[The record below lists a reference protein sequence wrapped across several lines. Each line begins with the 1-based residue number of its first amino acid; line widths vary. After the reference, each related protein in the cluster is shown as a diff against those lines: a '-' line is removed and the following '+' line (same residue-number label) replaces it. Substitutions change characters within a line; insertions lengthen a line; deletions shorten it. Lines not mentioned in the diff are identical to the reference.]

1 MTAGW
6 PVTLRE
12 GRVALRPIT
21 RSDRDAWTSVRA
33 NNRDWLAPWEATP
46 PRDVGPP
53 MTFPAMV
60 RNLRKDL
67 ETCQTKH
74 HDAGTADF
82 LTGLMEK
89 HEKTA
94 WMLRATAEGK
104 AL

>member
-1 MTAGW
+1 M
-6 PVTLRE
+6 
-12 GRVALRPIT
+12 VARLLNDHEAIV
-21 RSDRDAWTSVRA
+21 RS
-33 NNRDWLAPWEATP
+33 
-46 PRDVGPP
+46 
-53 MTFPAMV
+53 
-60 RNLRKDL
+60 LRKDL

-104 AL
+104 GL